1 MLGLNDKGWLIDML
15 DSSVTGAAP
24 VSPDRFAS
32 SGSTYNAYFG
42 LGHSIRLQDRPGVF
56 KVSLAGMA
64 LGAYLLKGLE
74 EGELSSRILDLGTGS
89 GVLAFLLR
97 SMGANDIVATD
108 VSAEAV
114 ALARYNERLNFD
126 DESIAYAV
134 SDLFDGL
141 PSGARYDTVIF
152 NPPGW
157 RTPSDELLRE
167 LDRLSG
173 NTGVPPGVMFCGE
186 TLLVRFLNE
195 LPRHLRPGGR
205 AIVGM
210 NSLVGIR
217 DVIKQHELAYSG
229 CSPLRFRL
237 VERHTFP
244 LLFYSDTWKKA
255 ERILREEF
263 TDWQQRNKAA
273 FTLDGQGRMYWS
285 YEIVECRLTSTGAV
299 ASPRSADR

>member
-15 DSSVTGAAP
+15 DGSAGATPA
-24 VSPDRFAS
+24 SIERFAS

-42 LGHSIRLQDRPGVF
+42 LGHSIRLEDRPGVF

-74 EGELSSRILDLGTGS
+74 EGEVNSSILDLGTGS

-97 SMGANDIVATD
+97 SMGADDIVATD

-114 ALARYNERLNFD
+114 ALARCNERLNFNGD
-126 DESIAYAV
+126 CIRYAV

-141 PSGARYDTVIF
+141 PAGETYDTVIF

-173 NTGVPPGVMFCGE
+173 NTGVPPGVMFCGDK
-186 TLLVRFLNE
+186 LLVRFLNE
-195 LPRHLRPGGR
+195 LPRHLRSGGR

-255 ERILREEF
+255 ERILLEEF
-263 TDWQQRNKAA
+263 TDWQESNKAA
-273 FTLDGQGRMYWS
+273 FTLDGQGRLYWS
-285 YEIVECRLTSTGAV
+285 YEIVECRLVSNGASSP
-299 ASPRSADR
+299 ASSADR